1 MEGFGRVVKE
11 VALAA
16 LFCTLFYLV
25 ATALAAVFVRAY
37 APADGAVLAVNWVIK
52 CAGAFLFPLLF
63 VHHGRAF
70 FKGIA
75 AGVAATL
82 LAMLL
87 FAAIGGGGVPPP
99 LLPLFLP
106 PSAGASASMRSSLSN
121 CSCAARWAGSAR
133 LRA

>member
-75 AGVAATL
+75 AGAAATL

-87 FAAIGGGGVPPP
+87 FAAIGGGFR
-99 LLPLFLP
+99 LNALFLVELLVCGALGGLGAL
-106 PSAGASASMRSSLSN
+106 AGVK
-121 CSCAARWAGSAR
+121 
-133 LRA
+133 LRKE

>member
-25 ATALAAVFVRAY
+25 ATALAAVFMRAY

-87 FAAIGGGGVPPP
+87 FAAIGGGFR
-99 LLPLFLP
+99 LNALFLVELLVCGALGGLGAL
-106 PSAGASASMRSSLSN
+106 AGVK
-121 CSCAARWAGSAR
+121 
-133 LRA
+133 LRKE

>member
-87 FAAIGGGGVPPP
+87 FAAIGGGFRPNA
-99 LLPLFLP
+99 LFLVELLVCGALGGLGAL
-106 PSAGASASMRSSLSN
+106 AGVK
-121 CSCAARWAGSAR
+121 
-133 LRA
+133 LRKE

>member
-1 MEGFGRVVKE
+1 MENFARTCRE
-11 VALAA
+11 VAFAA

-25 ATALAAVFVRAY
+25 ATAFAAIAVRAY

-63 VHHGRAF
+63 VHRSRAF

-75 AGVAATL
+75 AGLLASL

-87 FAAIGGGGVPPP
+87 FAAIGGGFRLNALYLVELLVCGALGGLGALVGVK
-99 LLPLFLP
+99 
-106 PSAGASASMRSSLSN
+106 
-121 CSCAARWAGSAR
+121 
-133 LRA
+133 LRKE

>member
-87 FAAIGGGGVPPP
+87 FAAIGGGFR
-99 LLPLFLP
+99 LNALFLVELLVCGALGGLGAF
-106 PSAGASASMRSSLSN
+106 AGVK
-121 CSCAARWAGSAR
+121 
-133 LRA
+133 LRKE

>member
-87 FAAIGGGGVPPP
+87 FAAIGGGFR
-99 LLPLFLP
+99 LNALFLVELLVCGALGGLGAL
-106 PSAGASASMRSSLSN
+106 AGVK
-121 CSCAARWAGSAR
+121 
-133 LRA
+133 LRKE

>member
-87 FAAIGGGGVPPP
+87 FAAIGGGFR
-99 LLPLFLP
+99 LNALFLVELLVCGTLGGLGAL
-106 PSAGASASMRSSLSN
+106 AGVK
-121 CSCAARWAGSAR
+121 
-133 LRA
+133 LRKE

>member
-37 APADGAVLAVNWVIK
+37 APADGAVLAANWVIK

-87 FAAIGGGGVPPP
+87 FAAIGGGFR
-99 LLPLFLP
+99 LNALFLVELLVCGALGGLGAL
-106 PSAGASASMRSSLSN
+106 AGVK
-121 CSCAARWAGSAR
+121 
-133 LRA
+133 LRKE

>member
-37 APADGAVLAVNWVIK
+37 EPADGAVLAVNWVIK

-87 FAAIGGGGVPPP
+87 FAAIGGGFR
-99 LLPLFLP
+99 LNALFLVELLVCGALGGLGAL
-106 PSAGASASMRSSLSN
+106 AGVK
-121 CSCAARWAGSAR
+121 
-133 LRA
+133 LRKE

>member
-16 LFCTLFYLV
+16 LCCTLFYLV

-87 FAAIGGGGVPPP
+87 FAAIGGGFR
-99 LLPLFLP
+99 LNALFLVELLVCGALGGLGAL
-106 PSAGASASMRSSLSN
+106 AGVK
-121 CSCAARWAGSAR
+121 
-133 LRA
+133 LRKE

>member
-63 VHHGRAF
+63 VHHGREF

-87 FAAIGGGGVPPP
+87 FAAIGGGFR
-99 LLPLFLP
+99 LNALFLVELLVCGALGGLGAL
-106 PSAGASASMRSSLSN
+106 AGVK
-121 CSCAARWAGSAR
+121 
-133 LRA
+133 LRKE

>member
-87 FAAIGGGGVPPP
+87 FAAIGGGSR
-99 LLPLFLP
+99 LNALFLVELLVCGALGGLGAL
-106 PSAGASASMRSSLSN
+106 AGVK
-121 CSCAARWAGSAR
+121 
-133 LRA
+133 LRKE

>member
-87 FAAIGGGGVPPP
+87 FAAIGGGFR
-99 LLPLFLP
+99 LNALFLVELLVCGALGGLGP
-106 PSAGASASMRSSLSN
+106 LAGVK
-121 CSCAARWAGSAR
+121 
-133 LRA
+133 LRKE

>member
-37 APADGAVLAVNWVIK
+37 APAEGAVLAVNWVIK

-75 AGVAATL
+75 AGAAATL

-87 FAAIGGGGVPPP
+87 FAAIGGGFR
-99 LLPLFLP
+99 LNALFLVELLVCGALGGLGAL
-106 PSAGASASMRSSLSN
+106 AGVK
-121 CSCAARWAGSAR
+121 
-133 LRA
+133 LRKE

>member
-87 FAAIGGGGVPPP
+87 FAAIGGGFR
-99 LLPLFLP
+99 LNALFLVELHVCGALGGLGAL
-106 PSAGASASMRSSLSN
+106 AGVK
-121 CSCAARWAGSAR
+121 
-133 LRA
+133 LRKE

>member
-1 MEGFGRVVKE
+1 MEGVGRVVKE

-37 APADGAVLAVNWVIK
+37 APADGAVLAVNLVIK

-87 FAAIGGGGVPPP
+87 FAAIGGGFR
-99 LLPLFLP
+99 LNALFLVELLVCGALGGLGAL
-106 PSAGASASMRSSLSN
+106 AGVK
-121 CSCAARWAGSAR
+121 
-133 LRA
+133 LRKE

>member
-37 APADGAVLAVNWVIK
+37 APADGTVLAVNWVIK

-87 FAAIGGGGVPPP
+87 FAAIGGGFR
-99 LLPLFLP
+99 LNALFLVELLVCGALGGLGAL
-106 PSAGASASMRSSLSN
+106 AGVK
-121 CSCAARWAGSAR
+121 
-133 LRA
+133 LRKE